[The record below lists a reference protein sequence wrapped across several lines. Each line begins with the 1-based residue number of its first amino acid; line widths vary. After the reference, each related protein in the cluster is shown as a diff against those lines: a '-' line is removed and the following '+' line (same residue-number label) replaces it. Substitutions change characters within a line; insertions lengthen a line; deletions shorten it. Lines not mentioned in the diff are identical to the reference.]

1 MADLYYGK
9 LNDDQREKIQFV
21 LLNDN
26 SAARSMGDLK
36 AAGSYNGNYLPAV
49 QDDAKRTLMDALS
62 NNNPYPKDD
71 MILVD
76 KNGKVIKYLPMRE
89 SNMGNKEDNDVRSL
103 VLEVVRDD
111 FKHPCAGR
119 PAGGQGGQGG
129 GGQTSSGGGGGKG
142 NMSPLDEL
150 KAYCMLEGNCAAC
163 KGRMRRGAC
172 ALKKKLKCKLMQTKE
187 ACEKAKCSYKAA
199 KKGKKAKCK
208 GKGVF

>member
-26 SAARSMGDLK
+26 SAVNSMGALK
-36 AAGSYNGNYLPAV
+36 AAGSYNGNKLPAV
-49 QDDAKRTLMDALS
+49 QDDGQRTLMNALS
-62 NNNPYPKDD
+62 NNNPSPKDD

-89 SNMGNKEDNDVRSL
+89 SNMGDKEDNNVRSL

-111 FKHPCAGR
+111 FKPPDCASR
-119 PAGGQGGQGG
+119 GGQGG

-172 ALKKKLKCKLMQTKE
+172 ALKKKLKCKLMQTRE

-199 KKGKKAKCK
+199 KGKRKAKCK